1 MESRDGCLILAHQT
15 EMKKKSLLIIQTET
29 FTETIFTD
37 TPKVEINRLMQL
49 HHKELLS
56 IIFDGKLI
64 YMKNKT

>member
-1 MESRDGCLILAHQT
+1 
-15 EMKKKSLLIIQTET
+15 MKKKSLLIIQTET

-64 YMKNKT
+64 YMKNKL

>member
-1 MESRDGCLILAHQT
+1 
-15 EMKKKSLLIIQTET
+15 MKKKSLIIIQTKA

-37 TPKVEINRLMQL
+37 NPEVEINRLMQL

-64 YMKNKT
+64 YTKYEK